1 VTLRVE
7 GLFERVAG
15 VTERGIRFIL
25 SDSKEPA
32 AAGTF
37 VSYAELI
44 RRAVSG
50 GELLRQAGVSAGTHV
65 LISARTAPEFVVAW
79 LALLLARAVPVP
91 IPPSNTLGGDVFSE
105 RVEPLLA
112 HHRHLIADA
121 EDIATLRG
129 RATLDTRCLNLE
141 AFAELAPAQGALTLP
156 AVSGS
161 DEAFVQYTSGS
172 TQRPK
177 GIVITYDNLVANLN
191 AMRAALGH
199 PGDEHV
205 YVSWLPLYH
214 DMGLV
219 GFLLKSLLHGS
230 QLVLVPPQYFVRRP
244 TRFLRLLEATR
255 ASYSAMPNFAM
266 GWLMRAHQR
275 APEAYD
281 LRALRWWGVGSE
293 PISYETL
300 QRFAATFA
308 ESGLDPAA
316 LAPCYGLAESTLAV
330 TMKRPGQPFWSEEHA
345 GAAFPSNGPL
355 VDGAEVRVARGDGE
369 LAGRLFIRGPS
380 VARHAYLDGQK
391 VPLLDAEG
399 FLDTKDIG
407 FFARGELIVL
417 GRADEMFIVNG
428 SNHFPYDIERV
439 VCDAAGPDVARAVC
453 FGVRHPD
460 RTSAH
465 AAVELRAAPADPA
478 GLKDTIVASVRD
490 RTGLL
495 LESVLLIPPRSL
507 PVTTSGKLRRCA
519 TRDLFQRGVLRC
531 LTESA

>member
-1 VTLRVE
+1 MTLRVA
-7 GLFERVAG
+7 GLFERVAA
-15 VTERGIRFIL
+15 VSDRGIRFIL
-25 SDSKEPA
+25 SDAKDPA
-32 AAGTF
+32 SAGAF

-50 GELLRQAGVSAGTHV
+50 TELLRRAGVGEGTHV

-91 IPPSNTLGGDVFSE
+91 IPPSSTLGGDVFSE

-129 RATLDTRCLNLE
+129 RATLQTRCLNLE
-141 AFAELAPAQGALTLP
+141 AFAELSPAEGELVLP

-161 DEAFVQYTSGS
+161 EEAFVQYTSGS

-177 GIVITYDNLVANLN
+177 GIVITYDNLVANLS

-219 GFLLKSLLHGS
+219 GFLLKSLLYQS
-230 QLVLVPPQYFVRRP
+230 QLVLVPPQFFVRRP
-244 TRFLRLLEATR
+244 TRFLRLLESTR

-266 GWLMRAHQR
+266 SWLMRAHQK
-275 APEAYD
+275 APEVYD
-281 LRALRWWGVGSE
+281 LRAMRWWGVGSE
-293 PISYETL
+293 PISEQTL
-300 QRFAATFA
+300 RRFADTFA
-308 ESGLDPAA
+308 ASGLDPAA

-330 TMKRPGQPFWSEEHA
+330 TMKRPDQPFWAEEHA
-345 GAAFPSNGPL
+345 GAAYPANGPL
-355 VDGAEVRVARGDGE
+355 VDGAELRVVAQDGE
-369 LAGRLFIRGPS
+369 RAGRLLIRGPS

-399 FLDTKDIG
+399 YLDTKDVG
-407 FFARGELIVL
+407 FFSRGELIVL

-428 SNHFPYDIERV
+428 SNHFPYDVERV
-439 VCDAAGPDVARAVC
+439 VCEAAGPDVARAVC

-465 AAVELRAAPADPA
+465 AAVELRTPPANPAA
-478 GLKDTIVASVRD
+478 LKDAILGRVRE
-490 RTGLL
+490 RTGLM
-495 LESVLLIPPRSL
+495 LESVLLIPTRSL

-519 TRDLFQRGVLRC
+519 TRDLFQRGALRC